1 MMLQDRALAEDAV
14 QETFLKAYRNLD
26 TFRCESSEKTW
37 LTRIAVNVCHDL
49 RKSAWSRFVNRAVVP
64 EDLPITGSDAF
75 KQEKLDLAMAIFQLP
90 DKYRKV
96 ILLRY
101 YQELSVTEISE
112 IAGVSASMIS
122 RRIRKAHAR
131 MHAILGKEYLYE

>member
-1 MMLQDRALAEDAV
+1 M
-14 QETFLKAYRNLD
+14 
-26 TFRCESSEKTW
+26 
-37 LTRIAVNVCHDL
+37 
-49 RKSAWSRFVNRAVVP
+49 
-64 EDLPITGSDAF
+64 TGSDAF

-131 MHAILGKEYLYE
+131 LHAILGKEYLYE